1 MTTADQV
8 GSRFEIDSVAEFLQ
22 FLFAGVT
29 VGAIYALV
37 ALGFSL
43 IYNASHVINFAQ
55 GEFVMIGGM
64 ATVFI
69 AAEGVPLP
77 LAALAAV
84 ALAVAVGLA
93 IERFG
98 VRPARDASVV
108 TLIIITIGASIFLR
122 GLAGLVFDKN
132 FHALPAFSGEAP
144 IRIGGAT
151 LLPQSLWVLG
161 TTLLVALLL
170 WLFFSYSLAGKAIL
184 ASAHN
189 RLAAQLVGID
199 TRHVLRLSFGLA
211 GALGAL
217 GGILI
222 APIAP
227 THFQVGV
234 MLGLKGFAAA
244 ILGGLGSGP
253 GALLG
258 GLTIGIVEAMSA
270 GYLSSAYKDA
280 VAFVI
285 ILVVLVLRPRGLLG
299 GATAE
304 RV

>member
-1 MTTADQV
+1 M
-8 GSRFEIDSVAEFLQ
+8 
-22 FLFAGVT
+22 
-29 VGAIYALV
+29 
-37 ALGFSL
+37 
-43 IYNASHVINFAQ
+43 
-55 GEFVMIGGM
+55 
-64 ATVFI
+64 
-69 AAEGVPLP
+69 
-77 LAALAAV
+77 
-84 ALAVAVGLA
+84 
-93 IERFG
+93 
-98 VRPARDASVV
+98 

-122 GLAGLVFDKN
+122 GIAGVLLDKN
-132 FHALPAFSGEAP
+132 FHSLPAFSGERP
-144 IRIGGAT
+144 IRIAGAT
-151 LLPQSLWVLG
+151 LVPQSLWVLG
-161 TTLLVALLL
+161 ATLLVALLL
-170 WLFFSYSLAGKAIL
+170 WLFFGRTLTGKAMI

-199 TRHVLRLSFGLA
+199 ARRVLLLSFGLA

-222 APIAP
+222 APLAP

-253 GALLG
+253 GAILG
-258 GLTIGIVEAMSA
+258 GLAIGIAEAMSA

-285 ILVVLVLRPRGLLG
+285 ILVVLLLRPSGLLG
-299 GATAE
+299 SAAID